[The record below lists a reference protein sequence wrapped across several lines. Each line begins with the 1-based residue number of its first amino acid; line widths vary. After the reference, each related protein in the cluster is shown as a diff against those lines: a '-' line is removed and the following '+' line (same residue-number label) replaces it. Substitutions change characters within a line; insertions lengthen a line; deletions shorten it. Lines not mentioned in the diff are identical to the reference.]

1 MTETNNRWK
10 IKYYVILHIE
20 LLLFSLG
27 GVCSK
32 MAGKY
37 EFLSKGFI
45 IYYGLVILN
54 LGVYAI
60 VWQQIIKKLPLNTS
74 YANKAIT
81 VVWGMVWGVIFF
93 GEKITWNMIVGA
105 IIVIIGVLTVVQSDE
120 EKSDAQIMKKA
131 KEGID
136 D

>member
-1 MTETNNRWK
+1 MGNNNKWK
-10 IKYYVILHIE
+10 IKYYIALHIE

-32 MAGKY
+32 MAAKY

-45 IYYGLVILN
+45 IYYALVILN
-54 LGVYAI
+54 LGIYAI

-81 VVWGMVWGVIFF
+81 IVWGMMWGVIFF

-105 IIVIIGVLTVVQSDE
+105 IVVIIGVITVVMADE
-120 EKSDAQIMKKA
+120 KDDSTGITTKA
-131 KEGID
+131 KEAID
-136 D
+136 E